1 MSKNARNAE
10 YTKEYN
16 RKLFLRLLRAEPLSR
31 SEIARK
37 MGLTRATASV
47 IADELLQEGFILG
60 SGGGEVHRGRTP
72 IPLSLNSN
80 ACYAVGVYLSRNGCT
95 VGLIDICSHLIGEK
109 HLLLSGAQKNN
120 ITELLSSTISQLIG
134 ETKIDS
140 KKIVGVGISAPGPL
154 DGERGLILNPPRFDL
169 WHNTDICSIIRD
181 ELSIPAYLENDASC
195 LARYNMGKREAGG
208 SEDFLLL
215 LVDSGVGSGVISRGK
230 LLKGLGYFTSEL
242 GHTTINFQGKK
253 CECGNIGCLE
263 AYAAMPNLLASTP
276 FSKWEDV
283 IDQFESDPKARVLV
297 AAEAEYLA
305 AGICNM
311 ANIISIDTVLLA
323 GDLLYGIERIAPIL
337 EEKVNR
343 HTLRRDVSSISIKA
357 AASGPNVKVL
367 AAADIA
373 FGRFLSV

>member
-134 ETKIDS
+134 EAKIDS

-343 HTLRRDVSSISIKA
+343 HTLRRDVSPISIKA

>member
-60 SGGGEVHRGRTP
+60 SEGGEVHRGRTP

-134 ETKIDS
+134 EAKIDS

-343 HTLRRDVSSISIKA
+343 HTLRRDVSPISIKA